1 MDVVN
6 SVEIGWNFMEKFPQL
21 ITVFDQLKGTDYA
34 IRLKPD
40 AQPYALNSPRRIP
53 VLLLSKVKEALSR
66 MEKMQIISPVDG
78 PTELCLCLISY
89 SPKAERDVRL
99 CVDLTQLNNGI
110 LREFHPVPSVDH
122 TLAQLSGAKYFSK
135 LDANS
140 GF

>member
-89 SPKAERDVRL
+89 SPKAERG
-99 CVDLTQLNNGI
+99 CPAMCGLN
-110 LREFHPVPSVDH
+110 SVK
-122 TLAQLSGAKYFSK
+122 QRYPERISSSPKC
-135 LDANS
+135 
-140 GF
+140 